1 MEEIIGAVLGIIFAA
16 AAIAAVLLFARAV
29 RKEKTHGDTEYDE
42 RQLMLREKGY
52 RLGFFVTLIAE
63 ALVLLLL
70 EYDVIPAASATMA
83 VYTALIAGVAVF
95 AVFCAMQDVFFP
107 MGEKGTTSLVLWA
120 GLALVNGLSAG
131 IRIANGTMVRN
142 GAIRF
147 SDGSYIVNAA
157 LFLTILAACLI
168 RRFVKERE
176 E

>member
-1 MEEIIGAVLGIIFAA
+1 MEGIVGNIIGIIIVIAIVAA
-16 AAIAAVLLFARAV
+16 ALFFWRAV
-29 RKEKTHGDTEYDE
+29 RGERARDDRQYDE

-131 IRIANGTMVRN
+131 IRIANGTMVEH
-142 GAIRF
+142 GAIRLTN
-147 SDGSYIVNAA
+147 GSYLVNAV
-157 LFLTILAACLI
+157 LFLTILIAVLV
-168 RRFVKERE
+168 RRAMGERDE
-176 E
+176 